1 MSVRVCRCT
10 FNFHFV
16 ESFFISYSSCSRVNV
31 PLHMTLTRWRNLV
44 EGHFA
49 KAPNRTTKQ
58 ARKRFTIPTYIVR
71 KVTVK
76 VKLLSRVRLFET
88 PWIASRVLCPWD
100 FPGKNTGVGCH
111 LLLQEGLL
119 SQGSNPRL
127 LSLLHWEADFL
138 QLSHQ
143 GSPQPAPDPEQSQQ
157 FECWEHLNYLLI

>member
-100 FPGKNTGVGCH
+100 FPGENTGVGCH
-111 LLLQEGLL
+111 FLLQTEQKESDKLYH
-119 SQGSNPRL
+119 SR
-127 LSLLHWEADFL
+127 DF
-138 QLSHQ
+138 
-143 GSPQPAPDPEQSQQ
+143 
-157 FECWEHLNYLLI
+157 